1 MADYIY
7 LLQTRLTPS
16 QQTALLHIREIT
28 KAHAMTVFLVGGG
41 VRDLTS
47 GAPIRDLDLSIQ
59 GNALELKKDIQ
70 RAGGTILGED
80 KAAQSMQVSFPG
92 GVRLEI
98 GAALSAIYP
107 KPGKPVYKPATILD
121 DLRRR
126 DFTAN
131 AMAISL
137 NEGSYGLLMDP
148 LNGIADIENREL
160 RLVSNYGFIE
170 DPSRMIRAVRF
181 EARLGWTM
189 EQRTQQR
196 YENGKAEDYMAA
208 LNPLQRA
215 YELEAIFHEEDPLRV
230 LRKLEAEG
238 WAKVLSP
245 LLQSAKANEPE
256 LERLRDTV
264 GKLETMGIH
273 PDPSAAY
280 FPLLTAKLSGKEQA
294 ALKESFAHAG
304 FAAQIDALDADAK
317 ALAAKLSAKEAAAP
331 SEAWKILYSAQPE
344 PVLWL
349 EHSTKSAPL
358 KAKFKA
364 FFEEWSQARQR
375 IPYQLMQE
383 MRITPELPIF
393 DELVEQLFFALM
405 DGKLATPEDLK
416 AFLEPHSPP
425 APPPVV
431 SPRRRA
437 VKRETKA
444 TKARVKKAAKELV
457 EEESNEDGLADVLD
471 IDGIED
477 VEGVETDEV
486 DEDEPVATKAPK
498 AKAPKKL
505 AVPATPAPVTKPSVK
520 PIAKPDAKPDAKASS
535 KVAAKEPSK
544 VAASKSAGKP
554 AVAAK
559 PAKVAAKAASVKA
572 EGKKVAKPASKPISK
587 SAAKPAAKSSA
598 KPTVKVAAKAAK
610 VSAKPA
616 LKPAAKSVK
625 VAAKPVKVVA
635 KAAAKKPVVKPVAR
649 KATKAAKP
657 APKPAVKKAVPAKKV
672 VAKKVV
678 AKKIA
683 KPAPKPAK
691 KPVVK
696 KTAAKKGR

>member
-28 KAHAMTVFLVGGG
+28 KAHSMTVFLVGGG

-47 GAPIRDLDLSIQ
+47 GAPIRDLDLSVQ

-80 KAAQSMQVSFPG
+80 KASQTMQVSFPG
-92 GVRLEI
+92 GVRMEV
-98 GAALSAIYP
+98 GSALSATYP
-107 KPGKPVYKPATILD
+107 KPGKPVYKPATILE

-137 NEGSYGLLMDP
+137 NDGSYGLLMDP

-170 DPSRMIRAVRF
+170 DPSRMLRAVRF

-189 EQRTQQR
+189 ETRTQQR

-245 LLQSAKANEPE
+245 LLQSSKANEPE

-294 ALKESFAHAG
+294 TLKASFAHAG
-304 FAAQIDALDADAK
+304 FAAQIDALEADAK
-317 ALAAKLSAKEAAAP
+317 ALAAKLSTKEAASP

-349 EHSTKSAPL
+349 EHTTKSAPL
-358 KAKFKA
+358 KARFKA

-393 DELVEQLFFALM
+393 NDLVEQLFFALM

-457 EEESNEDGLADVLD
+457 DEDASEDGLADVLD
-471 IDGIED
+471 IDGVD
-477 VEGVETDEV
+477 DADTAVLDES
-486 DEDEPVATKAPK
+486 DEDELPAAPAARAKAAKKPSTTAPAPTVAASVAKPAVKTA
-498 AKAPKKL
+498 AKAPAK
-505 AVPATPAPVTKPSVK
+505 AAA
-520 PIAKPDAKPDAKASS
+520 AKP
-535 KVAAKEPSK
+535 AA
-544 VAASKSAGKP
+544 KP

-559 PAKVAAKAASVKA
+559 PAA
-572 EGKKVAKPASKPISK
+572 
-587 SAAKPAAKSSA
+587 
-598 KPTVKVAAKAAK
+598 
-610 VSAKPA
+610 
-616 LKPAAKSVK
+616 
-625 VAAKPVKVVA
+625 AAKPVKAAAKVVA
-635 KAAAKKPVVKPVAR
+635 KAAPVKAAAKKPAAKPVIKPAAKSATKPAAKASKPVAKPAKAAAKPAAR
-649 KATKAAKP
+649 SLKAAAKPTKVVAKATAKKPAAKPLPKKAAKPVAKKAPKP
-657 APKPAVKKAVPAKKV
+657 APKPAVKKGATAKKV
-672 VAKKVV
+672 VAKKAVKP
-678 AKKIA
+678 AA
-683 KPAPKPAK
+683 KPTAKPAK
-691 KPVVK
+691 KP
-696 KTAAKKGR
+696 AAKKGR